1 MASATCEVREGAD
14 GSFVGTT
21 NGVDVGVDAEIT
33 IRLASGEGVR
43 NWTIECIGTDELGSV
58 DEINDAL
65 SVDSAARTATFTAP
79 SVEGRALL
87 FRSTIFRHN
96 GASSAETFGV
106 FIPMASGRRVGA
118 LNQTYEGNATHGWVT
133 TINDLIR
140 NGAYGDLLVIREG
153 TATTEDA
160 TPTIIEFDYTGIAAI
175 PEDCVVGCAAS
186 VLARDK
192 DDGSKFIQLQLVRTM
207 AVVAGVGT
215 FNGSTREFDAER
227 VGFAGTAVATIGRDA
242 GTLRPYVEVTGI
254 AARNVD
260 WSATL
265 EYKVLGP
272 IDGVVVP
279 PTPYDFYAE
288 AWEYLIEGD
297 NLVGDASISG
307 TASGGGSAGRDW
319 LSTSGAG
326 LAAGGAFGTHAS
338 VAWNSHAG
346 WTSGEL
352 IVSDAV
358 GPQDWTLVLVA
369 DLQTFVAT
377 GTDYYSCKQILGHG
391 SPYFGIGFADVG
403 GTNKILAGVNDGAAK
418 VAESGAVATGKRV
431 VIWRCIAGVQDI
443 TVDGVTTAGSAVGA
457 IADRSTLLRNDEWAG
472 IGDLDVALLAIRP
485 TGCDNT
491 ELANIDA
498 FMRTRFSIP

>member
-21 NGVDVGVDAEIT
+21 NGVDVGIESEIT

-65 SVDSAARTATFTAP
+65 SVDSSARTATFDAP
-79 SVEGRALL
+79 AVEGRALL
-87 FRSTIFRHN
+87 FRSTIYRHN
-96 GASSAETFGV
+96 GTSTAETFGI
-106 FIPMASGRRVGA
+106 FIPMSSGRRVGA

-133 TINDLIR
+133 TVNDLIR
-140 NGAYGDLLVIREG
+140 NGAYGDLSVIRQD

-160 TPTIIEFDYTGIAAI
+160 TPTTIAFDYTGITDI
-175 PEDCVVGCAAS
+175 PDDCVVAVTAT
-186 VLARDK
+186 VLGRDK
-192 DDGSKFIQLQLVRTM
+192 DDGSKFLRLELARSM
-207 AVVAGVGT
+207 AVVAGTGT

-227 VGFAGTAVATIGRDA
+227 VSMPATTATIGRDA

-254 AARNVD
+254 AARNID
-260 WSATL
+260 WKAVLQYDTL
-265 EYKVLGP
+265 LP
-272 IDGVVVP
+272 LDGIVVP
-279 PTPYDFYAE
+279 PSPYDFYAE

-297 NLVGDASISG
+297 NLVADSHVTG

-319 LSTSGAG
+319 VSTTSSG
-326 LAAGGAFGTHAS
+326 LAAGVAFGAHDS
-338 VAWNSHAG
+338 IQWDSHAA
-346 WTSGEL
+346 WTSGEI

-358 GPQDWTLVLVA
+358 NPQDWTLVLVA
-369 DLQTFVAT
+369 DLQTFAAT

-391 SPYFGIGFADVG
+391 SPYFGIGIAEVAG
-403 GTNKILAGVNDGAAK
+403 QNKVLAGVNDGSARVVVGPAP
-418 VAESGAVATGKRV
+418 VGKRV
-431 VIWRCIAGVQDI
+431 IIWRCIAGVQDI
-443 TVDGVTTAGSAVGA
+443 TVDGTTFAGDSVTA
-457 IADRSTLLRNDEWAG
+457 IADRSTHLRNDEWAG
-472 IGDLDVALLAIRP
+472 MADLDVALLAIRP

-491 ELANIDA
+491 ELADIDA